1 MESIVSPYLC
11 LEKLDF
17 NWIRLVASGSKDRL
31 LAIRK
36 VAVISGV
43 TGQDGSYLAEFLL
56 RLGYEVHGLARR
68 NSSFNTSR
76 VDHLHALDFPGE
88 FVVHHADL
96 HDPSSVIQLIATLK
110 PDEFYNLAAQSHV
123 RVSFELPLVT
133 SEVTGI
139 ATLSILE
146 GIRQFSPKTR
156 FYQASSSEMFG
167 SSPPPQSEVTNF
179 APRSPYGI
187 SKLYSYWIARN
198 YREAYGLFVS
208 NGILFNH
215 ESPRRT
221 PTFITRKI
229 TRAAAR
235 LEAGI
240 DERLVL
246 GNLNARRDW
255 GYAPEYVAGMWLLL
269 QANSPQDLVLGT
281 GTSTS
286 VSEWLEFTFSLAGL
300 GLDENVSTDP
310 RYFRPTEVDDL
321 VADSRLAN
329 SELGWMA
336 LTGPMQLAELMYR
349 HDRELLSNPF
359 AVDLVNSEMWDNLL
373 A

>member
-1 MESIVSPYLC
+1 MA
-11 LEKLDF
+11 
-17 NWIRLVASGSKDRL
+17 R
-31 LAIRK
+31 RK
-36 VAVISGV
+36 IAVISGV

-56 RLGYEVHGLARR
+56 RQGYNVHGLARR
-68 NSSFNTSR
+68 SSSFNTSR
-76 VDHLHALDFPGE
+76 VDHLDSRDFPGT

-96 HDPSSVIQLIATLK
+96 HDPSSVIQLIANLK
-110 PDEFYNLAAQSHV
+110 PHEFYNLAAQSHV

-146 GIRQFSPKTR
+146 GIRQFSPRTR

-187 SKLYSYWIARN
+187 SKLYSYWMARN

-235 LEAGI
+235 LEAGL
-240 DERLVL
+240 DDRLVL
-246 GNLNARRDW
+246 GNINARRDW
-255 GYAPEYVAGMWLLL
+255 GYAPEYVAGMWLML
-269 QANSPQDLVLGT
+269 QASSPKDYALGT

-300 GLDENVSTDP
+300 SSETAVSTDT

-321 VADSRLAN
+321 VADSRFAK
-329 SELGWMA
+329 SELGWSA
-336 LTGPMQLAELMYR
+336 LTGPQELAELMYQ
-349 HDRELLSNPF
+349 HDKKLLSNPF
-359 AVDLVNSEMWDNLL
+359 AVDLVKSEMWDNLL